1 MAWGTAA
8 SFVASYMRRARPRRS
23 SKVSSVS
30 SRAEPLRP
38 REMSAALRSPEA
50 TIPTQSGPPELL
62 TPARSEPAESLTPTG
77 SGSPESRTQPMVPL
91 ASTTVSKQRSERRIA
106 VRLPLKVSGRDSHGF
121 AFEEDTSSENLCRNG
136 AAFVTRFDVAIGS
149 DLEIR
154 IAFLQYASRRTNAE
168 RLGSPRNG
176 NRFSAARNSDTDFA
190 THGRVVHVCDS
201 PSGGEK
207 LVGVQFTGPRF
218 QRVFRSESAA

>member
-1 MAWGTAA
+1 
-8 SFVASYMRRARPRRS
+8 
-23 SKVSSVS
+23 
-30 SRAEPLRP
+30 
-38 REMSAALRSPEA
+38 
-50 TIPTQSGPPELL
+50 
-62 TPARSEPAESLTPTG
+62 
-77 SGSPESRTQPMVPL
+77 MVPL

-154 IAFLQYASRRTNAE
+154 IAFSQYGSRRAQPE
-168 RLGSPRNG
+168 RLGGGPANG
-176 NRFSAARNSDTDFA
+176 NRMPGANESNFA
-190 THGRVVHVCDS
+190 THGRVVHVADS
-201 PSGGEK
+201 QSGGEK

-218 QRVFRSESAA
+218 QRLFRSESAA